1 MNIAQAFAVN
11 TWQILLEASP
21 WLLVGLVVSGF
32 IKAAFPT
39 HLMARWLGGHGVG
52 PVFRAAFIGT
62 PLPLCSCS
70 VLPAAITLRRAGAS
84 KGATASFLVATPENG
99 VDSIALSYAL
109 LGPFM
114 TIVRPLA
121 AILSAIFAGLLTD
134 FVESPNATSPKS
146 DFEPQCRDSN
156 CHAEIS
162 SSNTAK
168 PFAQRLLTGL
178 NYAVTDLLADIAFW
192 LLIGILL
199 AAAVNTVVPP
209 RAVAEWG
216 SGLPA
221 MTAMLLVGIPMYIC
235 ASASTPVAAAMLI
248 AGVSPG
254 TVLVFLLA
262 GPATNVAAIGIV
274 RRELG
279 TRSALAYLLAIAPGS
294 IALGL
299 LTDALVRMLNINV
312 IAEVAATPHIIPT
325 WTAHLSVVLFAV
337 LVTRILI
344 RRITK
349 WTKAHRTR
357 IQEALHG

>member
-1 MNIAQAFAVN
+1 
-11 TWQILLEASP
+11 
-21 WLLVGLVVSGF
+21 
-32 IKAAFPT
+32 
-39 HLMARWLGGHGVG
+39 
-52 PVFRAAFIGT
+52 
-62 PLPLCSCS
+62 
-70 VLPAAITLRRAGAS
+70 
-84 KGATASFLVATPENG
+84 
-99 VDSIALSYAL
+99 
-109 LGPFM
+109 
-114 TIVRPLA
+114 
-121 AILSAIFAGLLTD
+121 
-134 FVESPNATSPKS
+134 
-146 DFEPQCRDSN
+146 
-156 CHAEIS
+156 
-162 SSNTAK
+162 
-168 PFAQRLLTGL
+168 
-178 NYAVTDLLADIAFW
+178 
-192 LLIGILL
+192 
-199 AAAVNTVVPP
+199 
-209 RAVAEWG
+209 
-216 SGLPA
+216 